1 MYFTEII
8 KIISLII
15 AISVIIF
22 FYDQLLRKFI
32 QVTSTRKLWFA
43 CGVFT
48 LFSLILLFV
57 PFAFVASESELNV
70 STIKAIVQCFWWL
83 SLNLL
88 INQLLEHLL
97 WNKFFL
103 SKGIVISKIL
113 RDFVSAALLIVIIAA
128 IMHFVFLKSVFGI
141 FTASGVMAIILGYSA
156 QATLSDIFAGLGLNT
171 SKQFNKGDW
180 IKVNDG
186 NLQRPPG
193 MVVDINWRFVN
204 LVTLDNNH
212 LSIPNSVISKLQI
225 TNLSQPVPIHGVLLT
240 LPLQASIP
248 PAQFKKI
255 LRSAAY
261 QSSMVE
267 RTPVPVATLSE
278 IRSSEHIYQ
287 LSYFTKQMNDSIV
300 NDEILSIVWYQCCR
314 QGIRIGSEE
323 EMRVLEVPPQKL
335 IAGFLLKTDLFHS
348 LSKDEAALLA
358 SNAIVHHYGPPEMIL
373 EYGQENSS
381 LFIIYS
387 GIINVYISKEIHEE
401 YLVATLGTGDYFGEM
416 SLLTGDRCSASM
428 VARSEATVIEITH
441 SNMKHLFKQRPELIE
456 KISEIVVIRKHVNED
471 ISASKAQKKEIA
483 HQTLI
488 DRMVEKVRQFFT
500 HK

>member
-1 MYFTEII
+1 M
-8 KIISLII
+8 
-15 AISVIIF
+15 SVIIVMSIIIF
-22 FYDQLLRKFI
+22 SYDQLLRKFI
-32 QVTSTRKLWFA
+32 PSISTRKLWFA
-43 CGVFT
+43 SGVFL
-48 LFSLILLFV
+48 LFSLIQLFV
-57 PFAFVASESELNV
+57 PFSFVASGSALNI
-70 STIKAIVQCFWWL
+70 STIKVMVQCFWWL

-88 INQLLEHLL
+88 INQLLEYLL

-103 SKGIVISKIL
+103 NNGIVISKIL

-225 TNLSQPVPIHGVLLT
+225 TNLSQPEPIHGVLLT
-240 LPLQASIP
+240 LPLHDPVP
-248 PAQFKKI
+248 PEQFKKI

-261 QSSMVE
+261 QSSKVE
-267 RTPVPVATLSE
+267 RTPLPVATLSE
-278 IRSSEHIYQ
+278 IRSSEYIYQ
-287 LSYFTKQMNDSIV
+287 LSYFTKQMNDAIV
-300 NDEILSIVWYQCCR
+300 NDEILSIVWYQCRR
-314 QGIRIGSEE
+314 QGIKVGSED
-323 EMRVLEVPPQKL
+323 EMRELEAPSQEL
-335 IAGFLLKTDLFHS
+335 IQGFLLKTDLFHS
-348 LSKDEAALLA
+348 LSNNEAALLA

-381 LFIIYS
+381 LFLIYS
-387 GIINVYISKEIHEE
+387 GSINVYISKEIQEE
-401 YLVATLGTGDYFGEM
+401 YLVATLRARDYFGEM

-428 VARSEATVIEITH
+428 IVKTEATIIEITH
-441 SNMKHLFKQRPELIE
+441 NNMKHLFKQRAELIE
-456 KISEIVVIRKHVNED
+456 KISEIVVIRKHLNED
-471 ISASKAQKKEIA
+471 ISASKAHKKEMVR
-483 HQTLI
+483 QTLI
-488 DRMVEKVRQFFT
+488 NRMVEKVRQFFK